1 MAVEQLLTLRSGPD
15 AELLAQE
22 QREQEQLLEDLR
34 ITHSDLRKKDILSA
48 MTELLENETK
58 QIQTYNEQRDTASK
72 SLLEQDAAVNSQLE
86 EVFRS
91 NDRDRQ
97 AVISNIMQDEELQ
110 KIAVA
115 TLIEKND
122 SRSWGLIEQVRI
134 VELQLAAMT
143 QYEIERRKLEVD
155 ERLVDLSENRLNL
168 TYILLDLLEQ
178 QAKRK
183 QEVSLTQV
191 LTEFFLNEFNNFPFS
206 YMTPC

>member
-1 MAVEQLLTLRSGPD
+1 MVVQQLLTLKSGPD
-15 AELLAQE
+15 SQLLAQE
-22 QREQEQLLEDLR
+22 QKEQEQLLDHLR
-34 ITHSDLRKKDILSA
+34 ITHSDLRKKDVLLA
-48 MTELLENETK
+48 MTDLLENETR
-58 QIQTYNEQRDTASK
+58 QIQTYNEQRDTASR

-86 EVFRS
+86 AVFRS
-91 NDRDRQ
+91 NDRDRRTM
-97 AVISNIMQDEELQ
+97 VSNIMQNEELQ

-155 ERLVDLSENRLNL
+155 ERLVDLSEKRLNL

-183 QEVSLTQV
+183 QEVS
-191 LTEFFLNEFNNFPFS
+191 NS
-206 YMTPC
+206 